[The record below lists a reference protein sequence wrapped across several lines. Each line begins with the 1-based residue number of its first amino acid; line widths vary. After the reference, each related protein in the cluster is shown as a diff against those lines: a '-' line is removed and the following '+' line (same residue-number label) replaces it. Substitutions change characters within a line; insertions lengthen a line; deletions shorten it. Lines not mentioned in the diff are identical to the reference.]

1 MLSSFW
7 LLFIDADF
15 LLAPVYRCSLFI
27 GLPKMFLLDE
37 QWAEQSLLSHLEE
50 ISEDNITPL
59 LDVTFLLVLFIDAVF
74 SLADE
79 TVLIR

>member
-1 MLSSFW
+1 MLSSHCRIK
-7 LLFIDADF
+7 L
-15 LLAPVYRCSLFI
+15 
-27 GLPKMFLLDE
+27 FLLDE
-37 QWAEQSLLSHLEE
+37 QRAERSLLSHLEE